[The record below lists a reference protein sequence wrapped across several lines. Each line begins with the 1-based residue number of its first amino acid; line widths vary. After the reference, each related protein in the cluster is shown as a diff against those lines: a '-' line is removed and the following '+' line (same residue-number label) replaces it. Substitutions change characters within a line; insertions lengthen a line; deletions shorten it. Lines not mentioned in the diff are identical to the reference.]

1 MDLNAT
7 IDIIIKDLNE
17 VRDIIDDLK
26 KYQGIPYFQ
35 IELAKSKCKS
45 AAEVIGLLKDMVNK
59 SGQITPESKGTEKEN
74 DKWQKPVFEMDDK
87 ISEEKATPEVSQ
99 MVNIQQEERGKNPGE
114 EKPDTGHVQVK
125 EIIRET
131 VTEVRNS
138 SKKITGSAIIADQF
152 SNMGDR
158 INEKIGG
165 LKHDDDVSEFLKNK
179 PLSNLTEA
187 IGIND
192 RFLFIREIFNGDPE
206 KYNEAI
212 SRLNSAINLDEASN
226 MIAGYTQ
233 DDTDADAVRQLTDL
247 LKRKFRSNE

>member
-17 VRDIIDDLK
+17 VREIIDDLK
-26 KYQGIPYFQ
+26 KYHGVPSLQ

-45 AAEVIGLLKDMVNK
+45 AAEVIGLLKDMINK
-59 SGQITPESKGTEKEN
+59 SGDINPEGRAGENEKGE
-74 DKWQKPVFEMDDK
+74 KPVFEIESEK
-87 ISEEKATPEVSQ
+87 AEEEKTPVVTLS
-99 MVNIQQEERGKNPGE
+99 VNIPQEEARKIQDENKSE
-114 EKPDTGHVQVK
+114 IKQVQVK
-125 EIIRET
+125 EFTPGPAPEI
-131 VTEVRNS
+131 RNS
-138 SKKITGSAIIADQF
+138 SKKSYGSAIIADQF
-152 SNMGDR
+152 NNLGDR

-165 LKHDDDVSEFLKNK
+165 LKHDDDISEFLKNK

-192 RFLFIREIFNGDPE
+192 RFLFIREIFNGDQE

-212 SRLNSAINLDEASN
+212 FRLNSALNLDEASN
-226 MIAGYTQ
+226 VVSGYTQ
-233 DDTDADAVRQLTDL
+233 EDTDADVVRQLMDL

>member
-17 VRDIIDDLK
+17 VREIIDDLK
-26 KYQGIPYFQ
+26 KYHGVPSLQ

-45 AAEVIGLLKDMVNK
+45 AAEVIGLLKEMISK
-59 SGQITPESKGTEKEN
+59 SGFINPEERAREEEKA
-74 DKWQKPVFEMDDK
+74 DKPVFE
-87 ISEEKATPEVSQ
+87 IETEKAEENKAPAVTLS
-99 MVNIQQEERGKNPGE
+99 VNIPMEEAGKLPFEVKPEIKQEI
-114 EKPDTGHVQVK
+114 HVK
-125 EIIRET
+125 EFT
-131 VTEVRNS
+131 PGPAPEVRNS
-138 SKKITGSAIIADQF
+138 SKKSAGSAIIADQF
-152 SNMGDR
+152 NNMGDR

-165 LKHDDDVSEFLKNK
+165 LKHDDDISEFLKNK

-192 RFLFIREIFNGDPE
+192 RFLFIREIFDGDQE

-212 SRLNSAINLDEASN
+212 FRLNSAANLDEANIVVS
-226 MIAGYTQ
+226 GYTQ
-233 DDTDADAVRQLTDL
+233 EDTDADVVKQLMDL